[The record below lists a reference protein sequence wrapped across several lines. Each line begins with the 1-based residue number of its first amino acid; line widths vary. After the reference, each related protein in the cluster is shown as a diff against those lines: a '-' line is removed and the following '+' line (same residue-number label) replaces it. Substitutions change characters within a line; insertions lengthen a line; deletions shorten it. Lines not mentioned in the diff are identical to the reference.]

1 MKDDAFEHEAGET
14 GTAGGLV
21 DRVADWLM
29 NEALGET
36 EGEALVE
43 GCCERLRAAGIPVFR
58 AFLTFGTLHPLF
70 SAIGLT
76 WHREEGL
83 KSVGFRHGARGEG
96 WKQSP
101 FYHMIETDIPYLRR
115 RLAGPQAVLDF
126 PVLKEFRASGGTDY
140 LAYHV
145 RFADEE
151 NLQAYEHGMIG
162 SWTTDRR
169 SGFADHDIGALLR
182 IQSRLAVTCRMRIKD
197 QIARNILHA
206 YLGPGA
212 GRQVLSGQ
220 IKRGD
225 GETIHAV
232 IWYCDLRDSTP
243 MADAMPPQEFLAA
256 LNDYFECTA
265 GAVLAHGGEVLRFI
279 GDAVLAIF
287 PIRKGEATARQACK
301 SALAAAREAEKR
313 LAKINRQR
321 RKKGKQ
327 VLSYGLGLHV
337 GDVMYGNIG
346 VPERLEFSVIG
357 PAANEVAR
365 IEGQT
370 KELGRRVLVSGD
382 FANNLK
388 HDWVS
393 LGRQELKGV
402 TNPIE
407 IFGLPGTR
415 TRRRRP
421 AIEPIGPLTS
431 RQSAKGL

>member
-1 MKDDAFEHEAGET
+1 MKDDTFGIDTQEAGS
-14 GTAGGLV
+14 GAGLI
-21 DRVADWLM
+21 DNVADWLM

-36 EGEALVE
+36 EVEALVE
-43 GCCERLRAAGIPVFR
+43 GCCERLRAAGIPIFR

-70 SAIGLT
+70 QAIGLT

-83 KSVGFRHGARGEG
+83 KSVGFRHGVRGEG
-96 WKQSP
+96 WKRSP
-101 FYHMIETDIPYLRR
+101 FFHMIETGIPYLRR
-115 RLAGPQAVLDF
+115 RLSGPQAVLDF
-126 PVLKEFRASGGTDY
+126 PVLKEFQEAGSTDY

-151 NLQAYEHGMIG
+151 NFQTYEHGMIG
-162 SWTTDRR
+162 SWITDRP
-169 SGFADHDIGALLR
+169 SGFGDQDIHALLR
-182 IQSRLAVTCRMRIKD
+182 VQSRLAVACRMRIKD
-197 QIARNILHA
+197 QIERNILDA

-220 IKRGD
+220 IQRGD

-243 MADAMPPQEFLAA
+243 MADAMPPEEFLAV
-256 LNDYFECTA
+256 LNAYFECTA
-265 GAVLAHGGEVLRFI
+265 GAVLAHGGDVLRFI

-287 PIRKGEATARQACK
+287 PIRKGQATARQACK
-301 SALAAAREAEKR
+301 SALAAVREAEKR
-313 LAKINRQR
+313 LAKVNRQR
-321 RKKGKQ
+321 KKKKKR
-327 VLSYGLGLHV
+327 LLAYGLGLHV

-370 KELGRRVLVSGD
+370 KELGRRVLVSGE
-382 FANNLK
+382 FAKNLK
-388 HDWVS
+388 NDWVP

-407 IFGLPGTR
+407 VFGLPG
-415 TRRRRP
+415 
-421 AIEPIGPLTS
+421 E
-431 RQSAKGL
+431 